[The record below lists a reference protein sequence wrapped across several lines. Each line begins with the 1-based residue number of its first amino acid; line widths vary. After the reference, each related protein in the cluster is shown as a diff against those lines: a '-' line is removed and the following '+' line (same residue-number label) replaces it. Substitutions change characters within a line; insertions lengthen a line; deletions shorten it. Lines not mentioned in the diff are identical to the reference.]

1 VKDFIVNRSPE
12 FALTIKPGPSKK
24 EGQRSEEVED
34 EPLRRYINDMVEY
47 FKTLN

>member
-12 FALTIKPGPSKK
+12 FALTIKPVPGI
-24 EGQRSEEVED
+24 QEVPQPDEVKD
-34 EPLRRYINDMVEY
+34 EPMDKYISDMVEY